1 MGDFIRAVIIVKL
14 RQSARKIFG
23 DRADVRRCCW
33 LKKRGCWGCAVASVE
48 QRGECAMGEEFSVG
62 VGEGGADVRMRGAK
76 RGDLSIGENKKRR

>member
-1 MGDFIRAVIIVKL
+1 
-14 RQSARKIFG
+14 
-23 DRADVRRCCW
+23 